1 MPSRAADL
9 RAAAERRAREGRMRR
24 IALASAIAAV
34 SVVALVALVAWRALG
49 ANDPPGA
56 DALHQRET
64 ELRRLKA
71 QIEEKRRATE
81 KLRSEGKDVEQVLQE
96 LERQRGMTERYL
108 GELATQEAQIEA
120 EIVQRQQDLVVREQA
135 HQATRS
141 GLAQALVRYY
151 KERQVS
157 AAELL
162 LSSKTFSEVFARSQ
176 YWVRAI
182 RNIRQQLAEADR
194 QRQEVA
200 QQIAGID
207 ERRRA
212 VESIKQE
219 RQQQL
224 AALDRERE
232 QQQQHSAEVQQQI
245 DAFEEQAR
253 KLTASQKEIERLIA
267 EAQRDVSGGAGLEAQ
282 RGRLPWPVSG
292 TVVTTFGTQIHPRYG
307 TQVEQK
313 GIEIAAD
320 EGAPV
325 CAIAA
330 GRVVFEGWLEGYGK
344 TVILDHGGGYFTLY
358 AHASE
363 TLVTRGVTVAAG
375 DRLARVGN
383 TESIVGSALYLEIRK
398 GALALDPAI
407 WLKTEG
413 PR

>member
-1 MPSRAADL
+1 
-9 RAAAERRAREGRMRR
+9 
-24 IALASAIAAV
+24 
-34 SVVALVALVAWRALG
+34 
-49 ANDPPGA
+49 
-56 DALHQRET
+56 
-64 ELRRLKA
+64 
-71 QIEEKRRATE
+71 
-81 KLRSEGKDVEQVLQE
+81 
-96 LERQRGMTERYL
+96 MTERYL
-108 GELATQEAQIEA
+108 GALATQEAQIEA
-120 EIVQRQQDLVVREQA
+120 EIVERQQDLVVREQA

-182 RNIRQQLAEADR
+182 RTIRQQLVEADR

-207 ERRRA
+207 ERRRQ

-224 AALDRERE
+224 AALDRERA
-232 QQQQHSAEVQQQI
+232 QQQEHSAEVQRQI
-245 DAFEEQAR
+245 STFEEQAR
-253 KLTASQKEIERLIA
+253 KLAASQKEIERLIA
-267 EAQRDVSGGAGLEAQ
+267 EAQRDTGSGAGLEAQ

-320 EGAPV
+320 EGTPIRAV
-325 CAIAA
+325 AA

-363 TLVTRGVTVAAG
+363 TLVTRGMKIAAG
-375 DRLARVGN
+375 DRLGRVGN

-398 GALALDPAI
+398 GAQALDPAI
-407 WLKTEG
+407 WLRTEG